1 MADIVFNIPAQVYLG
16 LDIINRLGVIVSEIG
31 ERVIIVTE
39 AILYEP
45 KVIER
50 VCNLL
55 DKRQIQYIIFDEVV
69 PNATSKAVDD
79 GVMLARGSHADVV
92 IGLGGMKTLSIA
104 KAIAMTAPNDNDI
117 EDFLAGVTPGKPP
130 LGYIEIPTTCRDH
143 FMLTDEYFLVDA
155 RDRTGRIG
163 KAQEGITKAVIIDPK
178 LSRSLPKKYTITTM
192 FDTLLAAV
200 EGFLSQKANYLSDTF
215 FTKAIELL
223 GSSIPEV
230 EGSPDE
236 IKVRLNAST
245 AGMLTAM
252 GLSMSKQGI
261 GGALSYAINAKFLV
275 PKSWVATILLPH
287 VMEFNMAA
295 STEKLS
301 VVAGLLGEEST
312 GNASVE
318 EANRAVEAVRRLM
331 GPTGISTRLRDFDL
345 SIDDL
350 IEVAGT
356 ARTYDMMN
364 YLPRLVSTEDL
375 YEIIKSAF

>member
-1 MADIVFNIPAQVYLG
+1 MADVIFNVPAKVYLG
-16 LDIINRLGVIVSEIG
+16 LDIINRLGVIVSEVG

-45 KVIER
+45 KIIER
-50 VCNLL
+50 ICTLL
-55 DKRQIQYIIFDEVV
+55 DKRQIQYIIFDEVI
-69 PNATSKAVDD
+69 PNATTKAVDD
-79 GVMLARGSHADVV
+79 GVMLARGAHADVV

-104 KAIAMTAPNDNDI
+104 KAIAMTASNDNDI
-117 EDFLAGVTPGKPP
+117 EDFMAGVVPAKPP
-130 LGYIEIPTTCRDH
+130 LSYIEIPTTCRDH

-163 KAQEGITKAVIIDPK
+163 KAQGGITKAVIIDPK

-192 FDTLLAAV
+192 FDTLLAAI
-200 EGFLSQKANYLSDTF
+200 EGFLSQRANYLSDTF
-215 FTKAIELL
+215 FARAIEIL
-223 GSSIPEV
+223 GKTIPEL
-230 EGSPDE
+230 ESGTDE
-236 IKVRLNAST
+236 IKTRLNAST

-261 GGALSYAINAKFLV
+261 GGALSYAINAKFMV

-301 VVAGLLGEEST
+301 VVAGLLGEESSE
-312 GNASVE
+312 GASVE
-318 EANRAVEAVRRLM
+318 EANRAVEAIRRML

-345 SIDDL
+345 AIDDL
-350 IEVAGT
+350 IEIAGT

>member
-1 MADIVFNIPAQVYLG
+1 MADVIFNVPAKVYLG
-16 LDIINRLGVIVSEIG
+16 LDIINRLGVIVSEVG

-45 KVIER
+45 KIIER
-50 VCNLL
+50 ICTLL
-55 DKRQIQYIIFDEVV
+55 DKRQIQYIIFDEVI
-69 PNATSKAVDD
+69 PNATTKAVDD
-79 GVMLARGSHADVV
+79 GVRLARVAHANLVTP
-92 IGLGGMKTLSIA
+92 LGGMKTLSIA
-104 KAIAMTAPNDNDI
+104 KAIAMTASNDNDI
-117 EDFLAGVTPGKPP
+117 EDFMAGVVPAKPP
-130 LGYIEIPTTCRDH
+130 LSYIEIPTTCRDH

-163 KAQEGITKAVIIDPK
+163 KAQGGITKAVIIDPK

-192 FDTLLAAV
+192 FDTLLAAI
-200 EGFLSQKANYLSDTF
+200 EGFLSQRANYLSDTF
-215 FTKAIELL
+215 FARAIEIL
-223 GSSIPEV
+223 GKTIPEL
-230 EGSPDE
+230 ESGTDE
-236 IKVRLNAST
+236 IKTRLNAST

-261 GGALSYAINAKFLV
+261 GGALSYAINAKFMV

-301 VVAGLLGEEST
+301 VVAGLLGEESSE
-312 GNASVE
+312 GASVE
-318 EANRAVEAVRRLM
+318 EANRAVEAIRRML

-345 SIDDL
+345 AIDDL
-350 IEVAGT
+350 IEIAGT